1 MGILESLALALGA
14 AWGSGL
20 SLYATVLVLGGLDLL
35 GLVDLPSGLDMLS
48 SPAVLG
54 FAGLLF
60 LIEFVADKVPGVD
73 TLWDL
78 FHTLIRIPA
87 GALMAMGAM
96 EGAAGGLPAGLDPE
110 VAAIAALLIGGT
122 VSAGTHFAKAGG
134 RAVIN
139 TSPEP
144 FSNWLASLVEDVM
157 VVLGVMAAV
166 TAPLLFLVLFGL
178 FLLLLAWL
186 LPRIW
191 RGIRYIFSSLR
202 RPHRAAR
209 RRTRPQR
216 GFELTGPSDP
226 G

>member
-48 SPAVLG
+48 SPMILG
-54 FAGLLF
+54 LAALLF

-87 GALMAMGAM
+87 GALLAMGAI
-96 EGAAGGLPAGLDPE
+96 EGTTGLPTGLDPQ

-166 TAPLLFLVLFGL
+166 TTPLLFLVLLGL

-202 RPHRAAR
+202 QPHRAAR
-209 RRTRPQR
+209 RRPRPQR
-216 GFELTGPSDP
+216 GFELTGP
-226 G
+226 GEGA

>member
-54 FAGLLF
+54 VAGLLYF
-60 LIEFVADKVPGVD
+60 IEFVADKIPGVD

-87 GALMAMGAM
+87 GAFLAMGAM
-96 EGAAGGLPAGLDPE
+96 GGVPLGIDPQ
-110 VAAIAALLIGGT
+110 VAAIAALVAGGA

-144 FSNWLASLVEDVM
+144 FSNWIASLVEDVA
-157 VVLGVMAAV
+157 VVLGVIAAV
-166 TAPLLFLVLFGL
+166 TAPLLFVVLLGL

-191 RGIRYIFSSLR
+191 RGIRYILASLF

-209 RRTRPQR
+209 QARRPRD
-216 GFELTGPSDP
+216 GFTLTGPGD